1 MLVYIRGKSEEGFVV
16 CLELYVSSRVWS
28 EVSFSSNRRWVWTE
42 CFSTPDSNLHIL
54 SCSLRAPNSLSTLR
68 QIISLAVWLQRL
80 ASFHVWSCSILDFA
94 LAVLADN
101 SFNIRVTET
110 LWTITSWHTCKK
122 KKSRQY
128 SNTAQGKLFIRCR
141 KLSYNPEKQ
150 PEPQWTLQWSLIP

>member
-42 CFSTPDSNLHIL
+42 CFSTPDNNLHIL

-68 QIISLAVWLQRL
+68 QVISLPVWLQRL
-80 ASFHVWSCSILDFA
+80 ALFHVWSCSILDFA

-101 SFNIRVTET
+101 SFNMRVTET

-122 KKSRQY
+122 KKQAILKCSTRK
-128 SNTAQGKLFIRCR
+128 TFFRCR